1 MSLTDI
7 RSAYRDVFQT
17 LRAVGRSE
25 SNASESRATS
35 TNRTGDTQ
43 KSEEPGVVV
52 TLSGNKI
59 ESEEAAK
66 EDPRVTALSEKKGR
80 ARAKLEE
87 LMKRVK
93 LTRKIWQYQPKEL
106 AKQLVALAKQL
117 KEVLDEYKSAQKELA
132 KLQGSLGAGG
142 GGLPAGLGMLTAPP
156 PTAAAAEDPSEA
168 DEPEDV
174 EAASADVETG
184 VNGESQELPEEASA
198 TETEAGIGETDEAT
212 DEDEPSAEETPSNN
226 RPFTYGSVKFERI
239 RLDQTPE
246 AYELRGDLEFA
257 QQAKGVM
264 EEIKDG
270 FRDAKRWAIGFKQT
284 SKDDQKFFEEV
295 GEFLKDLDKELNDYE
310 GELKRSM
317 PPAIW
322 VSRPV
327 SAG

>member
-25 SNASESRATS
+25 TNASDGRAAALS
-35 TNRTGDTQ
+35 SADKAK
-43 KSEEPGVVV
+43 KSDEPGVVV
-52 TLSGNKI
+52 TLSGNRI

-87 LMKRVK
+87 LMKRIK

-117 KEVLDEYKSAQKELA
+117 KEILDEYKSAQTELA
-132 KLQGSLGAGG
+132 KLQGSLGAAG
-142 GGLPAGLGMLTAPP
+142 GGLPAGLGSLTMPS
-156 PTAAAAEDPSEA
+156 PTGAATEEPTETDTADEA
-168 DEPEDV
+168 DGTSADAEMEANSSRQDLPDAS
-174 EAASADVETG
+174 EAASTEADTDTAETE
-184 VNGESQELPEEASA
+184 NAASEESQPPE
-198 TETEAGIGETDEAT
+198 
-212 DEDEPSAEETPSNN
+212 
-226 RPFTYGSVKFERI
+226 RPFTYGNVKFERI

-246 AYELRGDLEFA
+246 AFVLRSDIEFA

-270 FRDAKRWAIGFKQT
+270 FRDAKRWAVGFKQT
-284 SKDDQKFFEEV
+284 SKDDQKFFEDVED
-295 GEFLKDLDKELNDYE
+295 FLKDLDKELNDYE
-310 GELKRSM
+310 GELKRAM

-322 VSRPV
+322 VSKPV
-327 SAG
+327 AAG

>member
-25 SNASESRATS
+25 TDNEQSRAATS
-35 TNRTGDTQ
+35 ASSSDKTSRSDQ
-43 KSEEPGVVV
+43 PGVVV
-52 TLSGNKI
+52 TLSGNRI

-87 LMKRVK
+87 LMKRIK
-93 LTRKIWQYQPKEL
+93 LTRKVWQYQPKEL
-106 AKQLVALAKQL
+106 AKQLVALTKQL
-117 KEVLDEYKSAQKELA
+117 KEIVDEYKSAQKELA

-142 GGLPAGLGMLTAPP
+142 GLPAGLGALTMPP
-156 PTAAAAEDPSEA
+156 PAAAATEETSEADEADEASADIEADAETEASAAIQHVPDEAEPVAAHPGSDPEPEEDAAAEDTSS
-168 DEPEDV
+168 PE
-174 EAASADVETG
+174 
-184 VNGESQELPEEASA
+184 
-198 TETEAGIGETDEAT
+198 
-212 DEDEPSAEETPSNN
+212 
-226 RPFTYGSVKFERI
+226 RPFSYGNVKFERI

-246 AYELRGDLEFA
+246 AYQLRSDIEFA
-257 QQAKGVM
+257 QEAKGLM

-295 GEFLKDLDKELNDYE
+295 EDFLKDFDKELRDYE
-310 GELKRSM
+310 GELKRAM

-327 SAG
+327 AAV